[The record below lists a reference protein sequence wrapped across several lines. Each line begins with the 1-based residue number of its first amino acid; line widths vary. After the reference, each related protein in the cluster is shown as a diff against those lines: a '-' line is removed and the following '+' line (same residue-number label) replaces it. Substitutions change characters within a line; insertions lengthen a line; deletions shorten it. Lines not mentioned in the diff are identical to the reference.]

1 MVPNEFGDAY
11 VRGIVAGGEL
21 YGLIEF
27 GTGTDEEQQAI
38 AASLD
43 TVCGTFGDGA
53 DLAAALEKSWA
64 LREGRTRV
72 TVYQQGGAPR
82 PTPAAAELIDRV
94 LCFGDAVPGRGV
106 APYSVLLG
114 GYGQLS
120 PLAGAPG
127 RPGTRPP
134 RAESSGPDP
143 RRDPDPAGGHRLL
156 HLARGAVQPISGA
169 ARTAIEEAHRTLARQ
184 LDDVTRAAS
193 RCASTARGC
202 VSTVDYP
209 GYGLP
214 DRRGVLTMPRPT
226 FARPIV
232 ARPVVARPV
241 VARPVV
247 AGPIVAGPE
256 GRPAA
261 TGFAH
266 AGRLLPAG
274 AATS

>member
-1 MVPNEFGDAY
+1 M
-11 VRGIVAGGEL
+11 

-27 GTGTDEEQQAI
+27 GTETDEEQQAI

-53 DLAAALEKSWA
+53 DLAAALAKSWA

-72 TVYQQGGAPR
+72 TVYQQGGGAR
-82 PTPAAAELIDRV
+82 PTSSAAELIDRV
-94 LCFGDAVPGRGV
+94 LRFGDAVPGRAV
-106 APYSVLLG
+106 APYSILLG
-114 GYGQLS
+114 DYGQLS
-120 PLAGAPG
+120 PLAAHPVDLAPA
-127 RPGTRPP
+127 R
-134 RAESSGPDP
+134 RALS
-143 RRDPDPAGGHRLL
+143 RAVRIRDEILTQLEDIDYYLSHAEQF
-156 HLARGAVQPISGA
+156 QPISEA

-214 DRRGVLTMPRPT
+214 DRRGVLTMPRPS
-226 FARPIV
+226 FARPIA
-232 ARPVVARPV
+232 ARP
-241 VARPVV
+241 
-247 AGPIVAGPE
+247 
-256 GRPAA
+256 
-261 TGFAH
+261 TFAH
-266 AGRLLPAG
+266 AGRLLAAG